1 MHLVGFIIR
10 IYHDARSPE
19 RQILSTVLL
28 KPTSLLLFSVCT
40 VLTNSLSV
48 TSKEVFRK

>member
-19 RQILSTVLL
+19 RQSDGHLSPIGQYYLHNFRIFIVVL
-28 KPTSLLLFSVCT
+28 
-40 VLTNSLSV
+40 VLIDVLCP
-48 TSKEVFRK
+48 

>member
-19 RQILSTVLL
+19 RQ
-28 KPTSLLLFSVCT
+28 
-40 VLTNSLSV
+40 LSV
-48 TSKEVFRK
+48 TRLATTCVVQATTGITDDKNI